1 MLFIPEEKG
10 RTQVQKWQVIR
21 QRPAF
26 VMAKPSFAP
35 PFRGAALYPSV
46 MLTAPSGLTFNFM
59 HSKYRL

>member
-1 MLFIPEEKG
+1 MLFMPEK
-10 RTQVQKWQVIR
+10 T
-21 QRPAF
+21 
-26 VMAKPSFAP
+26 FAP